1 MSPAKRVMDVV
12 VSLVVLVVAAPVLLV
27 ASLCIW
33 LADFGPPFFVQER
46 IGRGGR
52 PFRMFKLRTMT
63 IGAEQ
68 RGRGLT
74 VAGDDRVTRW
84 GRWLRRTKIDELP
97 QLLNVLLGHMS
108 LVGPRPEIPAYVAR
122 YGTAEAPVLAFAP
135 GLTDPASI
143 AYVDEERLLAA
154 AADPEATYVATVLP
168 EKIRRSLEY
177 ARTATVWSDLRVLA
191 ATIGVVARHTRGPA
205 PGGPPIV
212 FRNRRLVI
220 VLTYAVL
227 VPLGYLGAFL
237 LRFDFAVPPD
247 VLPVLLPT
255 LPVVIVARLATYWHL
270 RLFQGYWQHF
280 GLYDLLRV
288 ARATTVSSV
297 VIALVLWAAGY
308 IGPVP
313 RSVIVLDWILAIML
327 VGGVHF
333 TARCAREG
341 GLPLRRRPAG
351 RRTLVIGAG
360 EAAARIVRLFHEDV
374 DARIRVVGLLDDAT
388 EKRGLLLHG
397 VPVLG
402 STDRLDDI
410 VARHAIELLVI
421 AMPSATPEQKR
432 RVTQQCMA
440 TGVEFRVVRPRQE
453 LVDGKPPQH
462 ALRPVE
468 VEDLLGRTPVHLDPT
483 AIREEIRGKVV
494 LVTGAAGSIGAELA
508 RQVAERGP
516 ARLVLVEHAETPLF
530 FTQMEL
536 ARSHPALPIT
546 AIVLSITEE
555 ARLRRVFA
563 EHRPSLVLHAA
574 AYKHVP
580 MMEENV
586 LAAVRNNV
594 LGTLAVA
601 RCAATCGC
609 RKFVLLSTDKAVNP
623 SSVMGATKRI
633 AERLVLGL
641 AELRASGTDFRAV
654 RFGNVLGS
662 AGSVIPL
669 FRMQLA
675 RGRPLTVTHPDVTR
689 YFMTVQE
696 AVQLVLQSVTLPEA
710 RGRIAMLEMGE
721 PMRIV
726 ELAENLIRL
735 SGQEPYADVRISFTG
750 LRPGEK
756 LQEDLVSALE
766 AGVPTRIEKIRVV
779 RRESVETFSSAELQL
794 LASAVSSGN
803 TQRVLAVIGRLVLEC
818 VPPLR
823 GRVADVR
830 RSAAAMPVRAPDPL
844 GPPPPLAPVPP
855 RVPLDGASSNGHH
868 IHPSTYP

>member
-1 MSPAKRVMDVV
+1 MSPGKRVMDVV
-12 VSLVVLVVAAPVLLV
+12 VSLVVLVVAAPLLLV
-27 ASLCIW
+27 ASLMIW

-63 IGAEQ
+63 VGAER

-97 QLLNVLLGHMS
+97 QLLNVLRGDMS

-122 YGTAEAPVLAFAP
+122 YGAAEHPVLAFAP

-143 AYVDEERLLAA
+143 AYVDEERVLAA

-168 EKIRRSLEY
+168 EKIRRSLDY

-191 ATIGVVARHTRGPA
+191 ATIGVVARHTHGPARA

-220 VLTYAVL
+220 ALTYAVL
-227 VPLGYLGAFL
+227 VPLGYVGAFL

-255 LPVVIVARLATYWHL
+255 LPVVTAARLATYWRF

-280 GLYDLLRV
+280 GLYDLLQV
-288 ARATTVSSV
+288 ARASTVSSV
-297 VIALVLWAAGY
+297 AITLVLWAAGL

-313 RSVIVLDWILAIML
+313 RSVIVLDWILGIML

-333 TARCAREG
+333 AARCLREG
-341 GLPLRRRPAG
+341 GIPLRGRRAG

-360 EAAARIVRLFHEDV
+360 EAAARVVRLFHEDV
-374 DARIRVVGLLDDAT
+374 AGRIRVVALLDDAT
-388 EKRGLLLHG
+388 AKHGLLLHG

-402 STDRLDDI
+402 DTSQLDDI

-468 VEDLLGRTPVHLDPT
+468 VEDLLGRTPVHLDPS
-483 AIREEIRGKVV
+483 AIRDEIRGKVV

-508 RQVAERGP
+508 RQAAQRGP

-536 ARSHPALPIT
+536 ARNHPALPIT
-546 AIVLSITEE
+546 AIVLSVTEE

-563 EHRPSLVLHAA
+563 EHRPHLVLHAA

-594 LGTLAVA
+594 LGTLSVA
-601 RCAATCGC
+601 RCAAAYGC

-675 RGRPLTVTHPDVTR
+675 RGGPLTVTHPDVTR
-689 YFMTVQE
+689 YFMTVEE

-710 RGRIAMLEMGE
+710 SGRVAMLEMGE
-721 PMRIV
+721 PMRIL

-735 SGQEPYADVRISFTG
+735 SGQEPYADVRIHFTG

-779 RRESVETFSSAELQL
+779 RRDAVETFSSAELQM
-794 LASAVSSGN
+794 LASAVGSGN
-803 TQRVLAVIGRLVLEC
+803 TQRLLAAIGRLVLEC

-823 GRVADVR
+823 GRVSDVR
-830 RSAAAMPVRAPDPL
+830 RGAAAMPVRAPGPLPPLDPL
-844 GPPPPLAPVPP
+844 PPLVP
-855 RVPLDGASSNGHH
+855 REGASSNGHH
-868 IHPSTYP
+868 PRPSTYP